1 MANANAAIYV
11 SWGSSVAGREAK
23 SLEVFMHAV
32 EYYGRL
38 EKEGK
43 IAALRTYVSTTGN
56 TQHFAGF
63 MVIEGE
69 VAQLRTLIDSDE
81 FKTILVKARHLV
93 EEVNVVHC
101 ATGAQVVKEIEHLVG
116 VRKQLGI

>member
-11 SWGSSVAGREAK
+11 SWGGAIPGREAK

-43 IAALRTYVSTTGN
+43 IAALRTYVATTGN
-56 TQHFAGF
+56 SKFSGF

-69 VAQLRTLIDSDE
+69 VAQLRTLVDSDE
-81 FKTILVKARHLV
+81 YKSILVKARHLV
-93 EEVNVVHC
+93 EGVDVVHC
-101 ATGAQVVKEIEHLVG
+101 VTGGEVLKSIEQLVAA
-116 VRKQLGI
+116 RKQLGI

>member
-11 SWGSSVAGREAK
+11 SWGASVAGREAK

-43 IAALRTYVSTTGN
+43 IAALRTYVASTGS
-56 TQHFAGF
+56 TQFSGF

-69 VAQLRTLIDSDE
+69 VAQLRTLVDSDE
-81 FKTILVKARHLV
+81 YKTILTKARHLV
-93 EEVNVVHC
+93 EDVNVVHC
-101 ATGAQVVKEIEHLVG
+101 VTGNEVGHSIQHLVA
-116 VRKQLGI
+116 VRKQLGL